1 MSINIDDNQ
10 PDALITIYD
19 NTDGRYCSI
28 CYELKTN
35 EQNNIFEIILPCGHS
50 FCNICINNWRNTMAN
65 NSRSGVLIITCPMCR
80 APDTTLLNPNEIRRQ
95 YGGDE
100 NLPPQI
106 RRVVVS
112 QAEYFERKRRD
123 KMFMNF
129 IKISYFTLG
138 NVCLY
143 KCITADDCADADAD
157 ADVDAGADVDADACI
172 ENGDTHYVTE
182 LDVSDD
188 ILMDDVI
195 EVDYMTD
202 VVAHSQEID
211 RPGLDH
217 HGLDHHG
224 LDHHV
229 HMGLV
234 EHINSFVGHMLDN
247 IIHC

>member
-1 MSINIDDNQ
+1 MSINTDDNQ

-19 NTDGRYCSI
+19 NTDNRYCSI

-65 NSRSGVLIITCPMCR
+65 NSRNDVLIITCPMCR

-112 QAEYFERKRRD
+112 QAEYFERERRD
-123 KMFMNF
+123 KMFMKF
-129 IKISYFTLG
+129 IKISYFIVG

-143 KCITADDCADADAD
+143 QYITADDCADADAD
-157 ADVDAGADVDADACI
+157 ADADVDADACI

-211 RPGLDH
+211 HSGLDH

>member
-10 PDALITIYD
+10 PGALITIYD

-112 QAEYFERKRRD
+112 QEEYFERKRRD

-129 IKISYFTLG
+129 IKISYFIVG

-143 KCITADDCADADAD
+143 QCITADDCADVD
-157 ADVDAGADVDADACI
+157 ADVVADACI

-182 LDVSDD
+182 LNVSDD

-202 VVAHSQEID
+202 VVAHSHEID
-211 RPGLDH
+211 HPSLDHPGLDH
-217 HGLDHHG
+217 PG

-234 EHINSFVGHMLDN
+234 EHINSFVGHMIDN

>member
-19 NTDGRYCSI
+19 NTDNRYCSI

-112 QAEYFERKRRD
+112 QAEYFERERRD
-123 KMFMNF
+123 KMFMKF

-217 HGLDHHG
+217 HGLDHH
-224 LDHHV
+224 V